1 MVSPYRVRLKT
12 KVKVKWFIL
21 FVLIT
26 ALVSIVIFKF
36 GDIGS
41 YSVSEGLYF
50 KTEILSVKEHRATGS
65 ARTGFSAKL
74 NFTAVVL
81 NTAKNRVEVGS
92 MWKIEKGDIVCVT
105 ELINSESKKVVNY
118 IVVTDNKCT

>member
-12 KVKVKWFIL
+12 KVKVKWFLL
-21 FVLIT
+21 FTLIT
-26 ALVSIVIFKF
+26 ALVSTVIFKF
-36 GDIGS
+36 GDGGS
-41 YSVSEGLYF
+41 YSVYEGQYF
-50 KTEILSVKEHRATGS
+50 KAEILSVKEHRATGP

-81 NTAKNRVEVGS
+81 NTAKDRVEIGS
-92 MWKIEKGDIVCVT
+92 MWKIEKGDIVCTT

-118 IVVTDNKCT
+118 LIVTDGKCT

>member
-21 FVLIT
+21 FALIT

-41 YSVSEGLYF
+41 YSVTEGLYF
-50 KTEILSVKEHRATGS
+50 KTEILSVKKHRATGPT
-65 ARTGFSAKL
+65 RTGFSAKL
-74 NFTAVVL
+74 NFTSVVL
-81 NTAKNRVEVGS
+81 NAAKKRVEVGS
-92 MWKIEKGDIVCVT
+92 MWQTEKGDIVCVT

-118 IVVTDNKCT
+118 LVVTDNKCT